1 MDWRIDLTFI
11 VAVAGKGGVGKSTLS
26 ALLVKVLAERTRTVV
41 MAIDA
46 DPNSNL
52 GDKLGMQVDRTI
64 GELREDLLRKAEE
77 LSAGVSKHELVRYQ
91 MEMAKVEGSNF
102 DLLTMGRPEGRG
114 CYCYINNILRT
125 FIDEA
130 MNSYD
135 YAVID
140 NEAGMEHLSRR
151 TTKRMDVLMV
161 VSDNTKLGVETAKR
175 ILALAKGM
183 EIEVGRSVLAVNR
196 VQGKVGAVVQQE
208 IDSAGFG
215 SVVYLPYDRR
225 LEELASE
232 GSPVVQL
239 DASSQFYLAVKDLA
253 NTLKR

>member
-1 MDWRIDLTFI
+1 MDWGIELTFI

-26 ALLVKVLAERTRTVV
+26 ALLVKVLAERTRSVV

-52 GDKLGMQVDRTI
+52 GDKLGMEVEHTI
-64 GELREDLLRKAEE
+64 GDLREDLLRKAEE
-77 LSAGVSKHELVRYQ
+77 MSAGISKQELVRYQ
-91 MEMAKVEGSNF
+91 MEIAKVEGRNF

-130 MNSYD
+130 MNSYE

-151 TTKRMDVLMV
+151 TTKRMDVLLV

-175 ILALAKGM
+175 ILALARGM
-183 EIEVGRSVLAVNR
+183 EIDVARSVLAINR
-196 VQGKVGAVVQQE
+196 EQGAVGEAVQKE
-208 IDSAGFG
+208 IDGAGFD
-215 SVVYLPYDRR
+215 SVVHLPYDRKV
-225 LEELASE
+225 EELAMM
-232 GSPVVQL
+232 GSPMVQL
-239 DASSQFYLAVKDLA
+239 DGSSPFYRAVKDLA
-253 NTLKR
+253 STLR

>member
-1 MDWRIDLTFI
+1 
-11 VAVAGKGGVGKSTLS
+11 
-26 ALLVKVLAERTRTVV
+26 LVKTLAERTKTVV

-52 GDKLGMQVDRTI
+52 GDKLGMKVGHTI

-130 MNSYD
+130 IDAYG

-151 TTKRMDVLMV
+151 TTKRMDVLLV
-161 VSDNTKLGVETAKR
+161 VSDPTKLGVETAKR
-175 ILALAKGM
+175 ILALANGM
-183 EIEVGRSVLAVNR
+183 EIEVGRSVLVVNR
-196 VQGKVGAVVQQE
+196 VQGTIEDVVKRE
-208 IDSAGFG
+208 IEGSGFG
-215 SVVYLPYDRR
+215 SVVYLPHDRKV
-225 LEELASE
+225 EELAIE

-239 DASSQFYLAVKDLA
+239 DQSSQLYRAVKDLA
-253 NTLKR
+253 NSMK

>member
-1 MDWRIDLTFI
+1 LTFI

-26 ALLVKVLAERTRTVV
+26 ALLVKAIAERTRTVV

-52 GDKLGMQVDRTI
+52 GDKLGMKVEDTI

-77 LSAGVSKHELVRYQ
+77 LSAGLSKHELVRYQ

-130 MNSYD
+130 MDSYPFV
-135 YAVID
+135 VID

-151 TTKRMDVLMV
+151 TTKRMDLLLI
-161 VSDNTKLGVETAKR
+161 VSDATRLGLETAKR

-183 EIEVGRSVLAVNR
+183 EIDVGRNLLVVNR
-196 VQGKVGAVVQQE
+196 VHGAVPDVLQQE
-208 IDSAGFG
+208 IDGAGFG
-215 SVVYLPYDRR
+215 SVVYLPYDKKV
-225 LEELASE
+225 EELAIT

-239 DASSQFYLAVKDLA
+239 DASSQFYRAVRDLVS
-253 NTLKR
+253 TLK

>member
-1 MDWRIDLTFI
+1 LTFI

-26 ALLVKVLAERTRTVV
+26 ALLVKATAERTRTVV

-52 GDKLGMQVDRTI
+52 GDKLGMRVEHTI

-77 LSAGVSKHELVRYQ
+77 LSAGLSKHELVRYQ
-91 MEMAKVEGSNF
+91 MEMAKVEGSDF

-130 MNSYD
+130 MDSYQ
-135 YAVID
+135 YVVID

-151 TTKRMDVLMV
+151 TTKRMDVLLV
-161 VSDNTKLGVETAKR
+161 VSDATRMGVETAKR
-175 ILALAKGM
+175 ILTLAKGM
-183 EIEVGRSVLAVNR
+183 DIDVGRSLLVVNR
-196 VQGKVGAVVQQE
+196 VQGSVGEAVQQE
-208 IDSAGFG
+208 IDGAGFG
-215 SVVYLPYDRR
+215 SVVYLPYDRKV
-225 LEELASE
+225 EELAIT
-232 GSPVVQL
+232 GSPVVHL
-239 DASSQFYLAVKDLA
+239 DSSSTFYRAVRDLA
-253 NTLKR
+253 GTLK

>member
-1 MDWRIDLTFI
+1 MTYI

-26 ALLVKVLAERTRTVV
+26 ALLVKALAERSKTVV

-52 GDKLGMQVDRTI
+52 GDKLGTKAVHTI
-64 GELREDLLRKAEE
+64 GELREDMLRKAEE
-77 LSAGVSKHELVRYQ
+77 MSAGVSKHELVRYQ
-91 MEMAKVEGSNF
+91 MELAKVEGSNF

-130 MNSYD
+130 IDSYG

-151 TTKRMDVLMV
+151 TTKRMDVLLV
-161 VSDNTKLGVETAKR
+161 VSDPTKLGIETAKR

-183 EIEVGRSVLAVNR
+183 EIDIGRSVLMVNR
-196 VQGKVGAVVQQE
+196 VQGTIGEAVKHE
-208 IDSAGFG
+208 IEGSAFG
-215 SVVYLPYDRR
+215 SVVYLPYDREV
-225 LEELASE
+225 EELAMV
-232 GSPVVQL
+232 GSPMVQL
-239 DASSQFYLAVKDLA
+239 DQSSQFYRAVKDLA
-253 NTLKR
+253 NTMK

>member
-1 MDWRIDLTFI
+1 MGWRTELTFI
-11 VAVAGKGGVGKSTLS
+11 VAVTGKGGVGKSTLS
-26 ALLVKVLAERTRTVV
+26 ALLIKALAERTKTVI

-52 GDKLGMQVDRTI
+52 GDKLGMKVEHTI
-64 GELREDLLRKAEE
+64 GELREDLVRKAEE
-77 LSAGVSKHELVRYQ
+77 ISPGISKHELVRYQ
-91 MEMAKVEGSNF
+91 MEMVKVEGSNF

-130 MNSYD
+130 MDTYE

-161 VSDNTKLGVETAKR
+161 VSDATKLGVETAKR

-183 EIEVGRSVLAVNR
+183 EIDIGRSVLVVNR
-196 VQGKVGAVVQQE
+196 VQGTIGEAVKQA
-208 IDSAGFG
+208 IDGAGFD
-215 SVVYLPYDRR
+215 SSVYLPYDRKV
-225 LEELASE
+225 EELAIT
-232 GSPVVQL
+232 GSPTVQL
-239 DASSQFYLAVKDLA
+239 DASSQFYRAVKDLA
-253 NTLKR
+253 NTLK

>member
-1 MDWRIDLTFI
+1 VTFI

-26 ALLVKVLAERTRTVV
+26 ALLIKVIAERTRTVV

-52 GDKLGMQVDRTI
+52 GDKLGMKVEHTI
-64 GELREDLLRKAEE
+64 GELREDLLRKADE
-77 LSAGVSKHELVRYQ
+77 LSAGLSKHELVRYQ

-130 MNSYD
+130 MDAYD
-135 YAVID
+135 YVVID

-151 TTKRMDVLMV
+151 TTKRMDVLLI
-161 VSDNTKLGVETAKR
+161 VSDATKLGVETGKR
-175 ILALAKGM
+175 IMALAKGM
-183 EIEVGRSVLAVNR
+183 EIEVGRSVLVVNR
-196 VQGKVGAVVQQE
+196 VQGTVADAVRLE
-208 IDSAGFG
+208 IDAAGFG
-215 SVVYLPYDRR
+215 SVVYLPFDRKV
-225 LEELASE
+225 EEMAVT

-239 DASSQFYLAVKDLA
+239 DTYSQFYRAVNELAS
-253 NTLKR
+253 TLK

>member
-1 MDWRIDLTFI
+1 MGWRIELTFI

-26 ALLVKVLAERTRTVV
+26 ALLVKALAERSKTVV

-52 GDKLGMQVDRTI
+52 GDTLGSKVVHTI
-64 GELREDLLRKAEE
+64 GELREDMLRKAEE
-77 LSAGVSKHELVRYQ
+77 MSVGVSKHELVRYQ
-91 MEMAKVEGSNF
+91 MELAKVEGSNF

-130 MNSYD
+130 IDSYG

-151 TTKRMDVLMV
+151 TTKRMDVLLV
-161 VSDNTKLGVETAKR
+161 VSDATKLGVETAKR
-175 ILALAKGM
+175 ILALAKAM
-183 EIEVGRSVLAVNR
+183 EIEVGRSVLVVNR
-196 VQGKVGAVVQQE
+196 VQGQVGEAVKRE
-208 IDSAGFG
+208 IEVASFG
-215 SVVYLPYDRR
+215 SVVYLPYDRKV
-225 LEELASE
+225 EELAMA
-232 GSPVVQL
+232 GSPMVQL
-239 DASSQFYLAVKDLA
+239 DAGSQFYRAVVELSG
-253 NTLKR
+253 TLK

>member
-1 MDWRIDLTFI
+1 MAWRIELTFI

-26 ALLVKVLAERTRTVV
+26 ALLVKTIAERTKTVV

-52 GDKLGMQVDRTI
+52 GDKLGMKVEHTI
-64 GELREDLLRKAEE
+64 GELREDLLRKSEE

-114 CYCYINNILRT
+114 CYCYINNIMRT

-130 MNSYD
+130 IDSYE

-151 TTKRMDVLMV
+151 TTKRMDVLLV
-161 VSDNTKLGVETAKR
+161 VSDATKLGVETAKR
-175 ILALAKGM
+175 IMGLAKAM
-183 EIEVGRSVLAVNR
+183 EIEVGRSILVINR
-196 VQGKVGAVVQQE
+196 VQGAMVEAVKQE
-208 IDSAGFG
+208 IEGSDFG
-215 SVVYLPYDRR
+215 SVVYLPYDKKV
-225 LEELASE
+225 EDLAMA
-232 GSPVVQL
+232 GSPTIHL
-239 DASSQFYLAVKDLA
+239 DQSSQFYRAVKDLA
-253 NTLKR
+253 NTMK

>member
-1 MDWRIDLTFI
+1 LTFI

-26 ALLVKVLAERTRTVV
+26 ALLVKALAERTRTVI

-52 GDKLGMQVDRTI
+52 GDKLGMQVGHTI

-77 LSAGVSKHELVRYQ
+77 LGSGVSKHELVRYQ

-130 MNSYD
+130 MDSYG
-135 YAVID
+135 YVVID

-151 TTKRMDVLMV
+151 TTKRMDVLLV
-161 VSDNTKLGVETAKR
+161 VSDATKLGIETAER
-175 ILALAKGM
+175 IMALAKGM
-183 EIEVGRSVLAVNR
+183 EIDVGRSVLVVNR
-196 VQGKVGAVVQQE
+196 FQGDLGDAVRKE
-208 IDSAGFG
+208 IDGAGFG
-215 SVVYLPYDRR
+215 SVVIMPYDRKV
-225 LEELASE
+225 EELAVA
-232 GSPVVQL
+232 GSPMVQL
-239 DASSQFYLAVKDLA
+239 DPSSPFYRSVRELA
-253 NTLKR
+253 NTLK

>member
-1 MDWRIDLTFI
+1 LTFI

-26 ALLVKVLAERTRTVV
+26 ALLIKVIAERTRTVV
-41 MAIDA
+41 MAVDA

-52 GDKLGMQVDRTI
+52 GDKLGMRVEHTI
-64 GELREDLLRKAEE
+64 GELREDLLRKADE
-77 LSAGVSKHELVRYQ
+77 LSAGLSKHELVRYQ

-130 MNSYD
+130 MESYD
-135 YAVID
+135 YVVID

-151 TTKRMDVLMV
+151 TTKRMDVLLV
-161 VSDNTKLGVETAKR
+161 VSDATKLGIETGKR

-183 EIEVGRSVLAVNR
+183 EIEVGRSVLVVNR
-196 VQGKVGAVVQQE
+196 VQGKVDEGVRQDIE
-208 IDSAGFG
+208 GAGFG
-215 SVVYLPYDRR
+215 SVFLLPFDKKV
-225 LEELASE
+225 EELAIS
-232 GSPVVQL
+232 GSPVVHL
-239 DASSQFYLAVKDLA
+239 DTFSQFYRAVSDLA
-253 NTLKR
+253 ITLK

>member
-1 MDWRIDLTFI
+1 MTFI

-26 ALLVKVLAERTRTVV
+26 ALLVKTLAERTKTVV

-52 GDKLGMQVDRTI
+52 GDKLGMKVEHTI

-130 MNSYD
+130 IDSYE

-151 TTKRMDVLMV
+151 TTKRMDVLLV
-161 VSDNTKLGVETAKR
+161 VSDATKLGIETAKR

-183 EIEVGRSVLAVNR
+183 EIDVGRSILAVNR
-196 VQGKVGAVVQQE
+196 VQGTVGETVMLEIEAV
-208 IDSAGFG
+208 GFG
-215 SVVYLPYDRR
+215 SVVYLPYDRKV
-225 LEELASE
+225 EELAIN
-232 GSPVVQL
+232 GSPMVQL
-239 DASSQFYLAVKDLA
+239 DQTSQFYRAVKELA
-253 NTLKR
+253 NTLK

>member
-1 MDWRIDLTFI
+1 LTYI

-26 ALLVKVLAERTRTVV
+26 ALLIKAIAERTRTVV
-41 MAIDA
+41 MAVDA

-52 GDKLGMQVDRTI
+52 GDKLGMNVEHTI
-64 GELREDLLRKAEE
+64 GELREDLLRKADE
-77 LSAGVSKHELVRYQ
+77 LSAGLSKHELVRYQ

-130 MNSYD
+130 MDSYD
-135 YAVID
+135 YVVID

-151 TTKRMDVLMV
+151 TTKRMDVLLV
-161 VSDNTKLGVETAKR
+161 VSDATRLGIETGKR
-175 ILALAKGM
+175 ILALARGM
-183 EIEVGRSVLAVNR
+183 EIDVGRSMLVVNR
-196 VQGKVGAVVQQE
+196 VQGKVGEAVQHD
-208 IDSAGFG
+208 IDNAGFG
-215 SVVYLPYDRR
+215 SVFYLPFDRKV
-225 LEELASE
+225 EELAVA

-239 DASSQFYLAVKDLA
+239 DALSPFYRAVIELGS
-253 NTLKR
+253 TLK

>member
-1 MDWRIDLTFI
+1 MGWRIELTFI

-26 ALLVKVLAERTRTVV
+26 AILVKTLAERTKTVV

-52 GDKLGMQVDRTI
+52 GDKLGMKVEHTI

-77 LSAGVSKHELVRYQ
+77 LNASVSKHELVRYQ

-130 MNSYD
+130 IDSYE

-151 TTKRMDVLMV
+151 TTKRMDVLLV
-161 VSDNTKLGVETAKR
+161 VSDPTKLGVETAKR
-175 ILALAKGM
+175 ILALAKDM
-183 EIEVGRSVLAVNR
+183 EIDIGRSVLMVNR
-196 VQGKVGAVVQQE
+196 VQGTIGEAVKHE
-208 IDSAGFG
+208 IEGSAFG
-215 SVVYLPYDRR
+215 SVVYLPYDREV
-225 LEELASE
+225 EELAMV
-232 GSPVVQL
+232 GSPMVQL
-239 DASSQFYLAVKDLA
+239 DQSSQFYRAVKDLA
-253 NTLKR
+253 NTMK

>member
-1 MDWRIDLTFI
+1 MTFI

-26 ALLVKVLAERTRTVV
+26 ALLIKVIAERSRTVV
-41 MAIDA
+41 MAVDA

-52 GDKLGMQVDRTI
+52 GDKLGMRVEHTI
-64 GELREDLLRKAEE
+64 GELREDLLRKADE
-77 LSAGVSKHELVRYQ
+77 LSAGLSKHELVRYQ

-130 MNSYD
+130 MDTYD
-135 YAVID
+135 YVIID

-161 VSDNTKLGVETAKR
+161 VSDATKLGVETGKR

-183 EIEVGRSVLAVNR
+183 EIDVGRSVLVVNR
-196 VQGKVGAVVQQE
+196 VQGPLGEAVQRE
-208 IDSAGFG
+208 IDGAGFG
-215 SVVYLPYDRR
+215 SVVYLPFDSKV
-225 LEELASE
+225 EELAIS
-232 GSPVVQL
+232 GSPVIQL
-239 DASSQFYLAVKDLA
+239 DQISQFYRAVGELVS
-253 NTLKR
+253 TLK

>member
-1 MDWRIDLTFI
+1 LTFI

-26 ALLVKVLAERTRTVV
+26 ALLVKATAERTRTVV

-52 GDKLGMQVDRTI
+52 GDKLGMRVEHTI

-77 LSAGVSKHELVRYQ
+77 LSAGLSKHELVRYQ
-91 MEMAKVEGSNF
+91 MEMAKVEGSNI

-130 MNSYD
+130 MDSYQ
-135 YAVID
+135 YVVID

-151 TTKRMDVLMV
+151 TTKRMDVLLV
-161 VSDNTKLGVETAKR
+161 VSDATRLGVETAKR
-175 ILALAKGM
+175 IMALAKGM
-183 EIEVGRSVLAVNR
+183 EIDVGRSLLVVNR
-196 VQGKVGAVVQQE
+196 VQGTVGEVVQRE
-208 IDSAGFG
+208 IDGAGFG
-215 SVVYLPYDRR
+215 SVVYLPYDRKV
-225 LEELASE
+225 EELAIT

-239 DASSQFYLAVKDLA
+239 DSSSQFYRAVRDLA
-253 NTLKR
+253 GTLK

>member
-1 MDWRIDLTFI
+1 MTFI

-26 ALLVKVLAERTRTVV
+26 SLLIKALAERTRTVI
-41 MAIDA
+41 MAVDA

-52 GDKLGMQVDRTI
+52 GDKLGMKMEHTI
-64 GELREDLLRKAEE
+64 GELREGLLRKAEE
-77 LSAGVSKHELVRYQ
+77 LSSGVSKHELVRYQ

-130 MNSYD
+130 MDTYD

-151 TTKRMDVLMV
+151 TTKRMDVLLV
-161 VSDNTKLGVETAKR
+161 VSDPTKLGVETAKR

-183 EIEVGRSVLAVNR
+183 EIDVGRSVLVVNR
-196 VQGKVGAVVQQE
+196 VQGTIGEAVEQE
-208 IDSAGFG
+208 IDTAGFG
-215 SVVYLPYDRR
+215 SVVYLPYDRKV
-225 LEELASE
+225 EELAIA
-232 GSPVVQL
+232 GLPMVQL
-239 DASSQFYLAVKDLA
+239 DVSSQFYRAVKDLA
-253 NTLKR
+253 SSLK

>member
-1 MDWRIDLTFI
+1 MTFI

-52 GDKLGMQVDRTI
+52 GDKLGIRVERTI

-130 MNSYD
+130 LNSYD

-151 TTKRMDVLMV
+151 TTKRMDVLIV

-175 ILALAKGM
+175 ILALAQGM
-183 EIEVGRSVLAVNR
+183 EIEVGRSVLVINR
-196 VQGKVGAVVQQE
+196 VQGTVGPAVQKE
-208 IDSAGFG
+208 TEGSGFG
-215 SVVYLPYDRR
+215 SVVHLPYDRKV
-225 LEELASE
+225 EELAMD
-232 GSPVVQL
+232 GSPLQL
-239 DASSQFYLAVKDLA
+239 DASSMFYRAVRDLA
-253 NTLKR
+253 GTLK

>member
-1 MDWRIDLTFI
+1 LTFI

-26 ALLVKVLAERTRTVV
+26 ALLVKIIAERTGKVV
-41 MAIDA
+41 MAVDA

-52 GDKLGMQVDRTI
+52 GEKLGTKVEHTI
-64 GELREDLLRKAEE
+64 GELREDLLRKADE
-77 LSAGVSKHELVRYQ
+77 LGAGLSKHDLVRYQ
-91 MEMAKVEGSNF
+91 MEMAKVEGSTF

-130 MNSYD
+130 MDSYD
-135 YAVID
+135 HVVID

-151 TTKRMDVLMV
+151 TTKRMDVLLV
-161 VSDNTKLGVETAKR
+161 VSDATKLGVETGKR

-183 EIEVGRSVLAVNR
+183 EIDVGRSVLVVNR
-196 VQGKVGAVVQQE
+196 VQGKVGEAVQRE
-208 IDSAGFG
+208 IDGSGFG
-215 SVVYLPYDRR
+215 SVFYLPFDKRV
-225 LEELASE
+225 EESAVS

-239 DASSQFYLAVKDLA
+239 DPLGQFYRAVGDLVS
-253 NTLKR
+253 TLR

>member
-1 MDWRIDLTFI
+1 
-11 VAVAGKGGVGKSTLS
+11 
-26 ALLVKVLAERTRTVV
+26 
-41 MAIDA
+41 
-46 DPNSNL
+46 
-52 GDKLGMQVDRTI
+52 
-64 GELREDLLRKAEE
+64 
-77 LSAGVSKHELVRYQ
+77 
-91 MEMAKVEGSNF
+91 
-102 DLLTMGRPEGRG
+102 
-114 CYCYINNILRT
+114 
-125 FIDEA
+125 
-130 MNSYD
+130 
-135 YAVID
+135 
-140 NEAGMEHLSRR
+140 MEHLSRR

-239 DASSQFYLAVKDLA
+239 DASSLFYRAVKDLA

>member
-1 MDWRIDLTFI
+1 LTFI

-26 ALLVKVLAERTRTVV
+26 ALLVKALAERSKTVV

-52 GDKLGMQVDRTI
+52 GDKLGTKVEHTI

-91 MEMAKVEGSNF
+91 MELAKVEGSNF

-130 MNSYD
+130 LNSYEFV
-135 YAVID
+135 VID

-151 TTKRMDVLMV
+151 TTKRMDVLLV
-161 VSDNTKLGVETAKR
+161 VSDATKIGVETAKR
-175 ILALAKGM
+175 ILDLAQAM
-183 EIEVGRSVLAVNR
+183 EIEVGRSILVVNR
-196 VQGKVGAVVQQE
+196 VQGTVGDVLKKE
-208 IDSAGFG
+208 IGGAGFG
-215 SVVYLPYDRR
+215 SVFYLPYDRR
-225 LEELASE
+225 VEELAME
-232 GSPVVQL
+232 GAPVVGL
-239 DASSQFYLAVKDLA
+239 DAGSQFYRAVSELAG
-253 NTLKR
+253 TLR

>member
-1 MDWRIDLTFI
+1 MVWRIELTFI

-26 ALLVKVLAERTRTVV
+26 ALLVKNLAESSKKVV

-52 GDKLGMQVDRTI
+52 GDKLGMKVEHTI

-77 LSAGVSKHELVRYQ
+77 LSAGVSKQELVRYQ

-130 MNSYD
+130 IDSYE

-151 TTKRMDVLMV
+151 TTKRMDVLLV
-161 VSDNTKLGVETAKR
+161 VSDATKLGVETAKR
-175 ILALAKGM
+175 ILALAKDM
-183 EIEVGRSVLAVNR
+183 DIDVGRSVLVVNR
-196 VQGKVGAVVQQE
+196 VPGTMGEGVKQE
-208 IDSAGFG
+208 MEGAGFG
-215 SVVYLPYDRR
+215 SVVYLPYDRKV
-225 LEELASE
+225 EDLAIA
-232 GSPVVQL
+232 GSPLVQL
-239 DASSQFYLAVKDLA
+239 DHSSQFYRAVKDLA
-253 NTLKR
+253 NTLK

>member
-1 MDWRIDLTFI
+1 LTFI

-26 ALLVKVLAERTRTVV
+26 ALLIKVLAERTRTVV

-52 GDKLGMQVDRTI
+52 GDKLGIQVEHTI

-151 TTKRMDVLMV
+151 TTKRMDVLIV

-183 EIEVGRSVLAVNR
+183 EIEVGRSVLVINR
-196 VQGKVGAVVQQE
+196 VQGTLGAAVQNE
-208 IDSAGFG
+208 IEGSGFG
-215 SVVYLPYDRR
+215 SVVHLPYDRKV
-225 LEELASE
+225 EELAAD
-232 GSPVVQL
+232 GSPLVQL
-239 DASSQFYLAVKDLA
+239 DASSMFYRAVKDLA
-253 NTLKR
+253 NTLK

>member
-1 MDWRIDLTFI
+1 MAWWADLTFI

-26 ALLVKVLAERTRTVV
+26 ALLIKILAERTRTVV

-52 GDKLGMQVDRTI
+52 GDKLGMPVEHTI

-125 FIDEA
+125 FIDDA

-151 TTKRMDVLMV
+151 TTKRMDVLIV

-183 EIEVGRSVLAVNR
+183 EIEVGRSVLVINR
-196 VQGKVGAVVQQE
+196 VQGTVGETVRNE
-208 IDSAGFG
+208 IEGAGFG
-215 SVVYLPYDRR
+215 SVVHLPYDRQV
-225 LEELASE
+225 EELAAD

-239 DASSQFYLAVKDLA
+239 DASSVFYRAVRELAS
-253 NTLKR
+253 TLK

>member
-1 MDWRIDLTFI
+1 MTFI

-26 ALLVKVLAERTRTVV
+26 ALLVKTLAERTKTVV

-52 GDKLGMQVDRTI
+52 GDKLGMKVEHTI

-130 MNSYD
+130 IDSYE

-151 TTKRMDVLMV
+151 TTKRMDVLLV
-161 VSDNTKLGVETAKR
+161 VSDATKLGIETAKR

-183 EIEVGRSVLAVNR
+183 EIDVGRSILAVNR
-196 VQGKVGAVVQQE
+196 VQGTVGEAVRLE
-208 IDSAGFG
+208 IEAAGFG
-215 SVVYLPYDRR
+215 SVVYLPYDRKV
-225 LEELASE
+225 EELAMT
-232 GSPVVQL
+232 GSPMVQL
-239 DASSQFYLAVKDLA
+239 DQTSQFYRAVKDLA
-253 NTLKR
+253 NTLK

>member
-1 MDWRIDLTFI
+1 MTFI

-26 ALLVKVLAERTRTVV
+26 ALLVKTLAERTKTVV

-52 GDKLGMQVDRTI
+52 GDKLGLKVEHTI

-77 LSAGVSKHELVRYQ
+77 ISASVSKHELVRYQ
-91 MEMAKVEGSNF
+91 MQMAKVEGSNF

-130 MNSYD
+130 IDSYQ

-151 TTKRMDVLMV
+151 TTKRMDALLV
-161 VSDNTKLGVETAKR
+161 VSDATKQGIETAKR
-175 ILALAKGM
+175 IQALAKDM
-183 EIEVGRSVLAVNR
+183 EIEIGRSVLVVNR
-196 VQGKVGAVVQQE
+196 VQGTIGEAVKRE
-208 IDSAGFG
+208 IEGSDFG
-215 SVVYLPYDRR
+215 SVVYLPFDRKV
-225 LEELASE
+225 EELAIA
-232 GSPVVQL
+232 GSPMVRL
-239 DASSQFYLAVKDLA
+239 DQSSQFYRAVNDLA
-253 NTLKR
+253 NSLK

>member
-1 MDWRIDLTFI
+1 MTFI

-26 ALLVKVLAERTRTVV
+26 ALLVKVLAERTKTVV

-52 GDKLGMQVDRTI
+52 GDKLGMKVEHTI
-64 GELREDLLRKAEE
+64 GELREDLLRKSEE

-130 MNSYD
+130 IDSYE
-135 YAVID
+135 YVVID

-151 TTKRMDVLMV
+151 TTKRMDVLLV
-161 VSDNTKLGVETAKR
+161 VSDATKLGVETAKR
-175 ILALAKGM
+175 ILALAIAM
-183 EIEVGRSVLAVNR
+183 DIEVGRSVLVINR
-196 VQGKVGAVVQQE
+196 VQGRMGEAVEQE
-208 IDSAGFG
+208 IEGSGFG
-215 SVVYLPYDRR
+215 SVVYLPYDSKV
-225 LEELASE
+225 EDLAMA
-232 GSPVVQL
+232 GSPTIHL
-239 DASSQFYLAVKDLA
+239 DRSSQFYRAVKDLA
-253 NTLKR
+253 NTMK

>member
-1 MDWRIDLTFI
+1 
-11 VAVAGKGGVGKSTLS
+11 
-26 ALLVKVLAERTRTVV
+26 

-52 GDKLGMQVDRTI
+52 GDKLGMPVEHTI

-151 TTKRMDVLMV
+151 TTKRMDVLIV
-161 VSDNTKLGVETAKR
+161 VSDNTKLGVETAKTNPGAR
-175 ILALAKGM
+175 QGHGDRGGQERAGHQPGPGNGGGDRAERDRGRGVRVRGASAL
-183 EIEVGRSVLAVNR
+183 
-196 VQGKVGAVVQQE
+196 
-208 IDSAGFG
+208 
-215 SVVYLPYDRR
+215 
-225 LEELASE
+225 
-232 GSPVVQL
+232 
-239 DASSQFYLAVKDLA
+239 
-253 NTLKR
+253 

>member
-1 MDWRIDLTFI
+1 MTFI

-26 ALLVKVLAERTRTVV
+26 ALLVKAAAERTRTVV

-52 GDKLGMQVDRTI
+52 GDKLGMKVEHTI

-77 LSAGVSKHELVRYQ
+77 LSAGLSKHELVRYQ

-130 MNSYD
+130 MDSYE

-151 TTKRMDVLMV
+151 TTKRMDVLLV

-175 ILALAKGM
+175 ILALAKEM
-183 EIEVGRSVLAVNR
+183 EIEVGRSVLVVNR
-196 VQGKVGAVVQQE
+196 VQGTVGRSSSGRSMGPV
-208 IDSAGFG
+208 SARWSTCPMTGG
-215 SVVYLPYDRR
+215 WKNWRWPVRR
-225 LEELASE
+225 WCSWMR
-232 GSPVVQL
+232 PV
-239 DASSQFYLAVKDLA
+239 SSTGRSGTCR
-253 NTLKR
+253 TL

>member
-1 MDWRIDLTFI
+1 MTFI

-26 ALLVKVLAERTRTVV
+26 ALLVKATAERTRTVV

-52 GDKLGMQVDRTI
+52 GDKLGMKVEHTI

-77 LSAGVSKHELVRYQ
+77 LSAGLSKHELVRYQ

-130 MNSYD
+130 MDSYP
-135 YAVID
+135 YVVID

-151 TTKRMDVLMV
+151 TTKRMDVLLV
-161 VSDNTKLGVETAKR
+161 VSDATRLGVETAKR

-183 EIEVGRSVLAVNR
+183 EIDVGRSLLAVNR
-196 VQGKVGAVVQQE
+196 VQGTVGEVVQRE
-208 IDSAGFG
+208 IEGAGFG
-215 SVVYLPYDRR
+215 TVVYLPYDKKV
-225 LEELASE
+225 EELAIT
-232 GSPVVQL
+232 GAPVVQL
-239 DASSQFYLAVKDLA
+239 DASSQFYRAVRDLA
-253 NTLKR
+253 GTLR

>member
-1 MDWRIDLTFI
+1 MTFI

-52 GDKLGMQVDRTI
+52 GDKLGMVVEHTI

-77 LSAGVSKHELVRYQ
+77 MSAGLSKHELVRYQ
-91 MEMAKVEGSNF
+91 MEMAKVEGRNF
-102 DLLTMGRPEGRG
+102 DLITMGRPEGRG

-130 MNSYD
+130 MNSYE

-151 TTKRMDVLMV
+151 TTKRMDVLLV

-175 ILALAKGM
+175 ILALAKDM
-183 EIEVGRSVLAVNR
+183 EIEVAHSVLVINR
-196 VQGKVGAVVQQE
+196 VQGTVGTVVQRE
-208 IDSAGFG
+208 IDGAGFG
-215 SVVYLPYDRR
+215 SVVYLPFDRQV
-225 LEELASE
+225 EELATA

-239 DASSQFYLAVKDLA
+239 EVSSQLYRAVRDLA
-253 NTLKR
+253 NTLK

>member
-1 MDWRIDLTFI
+1 MTFI

-26 ALLVKVLAERTRTVV
+26 ALLIKVIAERTRTVV
-41 MAIDA
+41 MAVDA

-52 GDKLGMQVDRTI
+52 GDKLGMTVEHTI
-64 GELREDLLRKAEE
+64 GELREDLLRKADE
-77 LSAGVSKHELVRYQ
+77 LSAGLSKHELVRYQ

-130 MNSYD
+130 MDSYD
-135 YAVID
+135 YVVID

-151 TTKRMDVLMV
+151 TTKRMDVLLV
-161 VSDNTKLGVETAKR
+161 VSDATKLGVETGKR

-183 EIEVGRSVLAVNR
+183 EIEVGRSVLVVNR
-196 VQGKVGAVVQQE
+196 VQGTVGEVSSRRSTVPV
-208 IDSAGFG
+208 
-215 SVVYLPYDRR
+215 SVRWSYLPFDRKV
-225 LEELASE
+225 EELAIS

-239 DASSQFYLAVKDLA
+239 DPFSQFYRAVGDLA
-253 NTLKR
+253 STLK